1 MYIVALQEMVSLN
14 AKNMM
19 IKNNK
24 KLEMWR
30 AMLTKVM
37 ETANERNWAG
47 RSNKEEEFYD
57 QELVYTDKQM
67 VGCYLAIFLKR
78 KLAARIP
85 PKSF

>member
-57 QELVYTDKQM
+57 
-67 VGCYLAIFLKR
+67 
-78 KLAARIP
+78 
-85 PKSF
+85 